1 MADGHAGEGDDL
13 IEKLLARPPFHQ
25 WLRPRIVARDADKQ
39 TLTIAIDH
47 RPELARSADVP
58 DYHGGIVAA
67 LVDIA
72 GHACLAAK
80 LGRRIPTID
89 MRIDYLRAAANTGL
103 RATGRVL
110 RAGATIGVCD
120 VEVRD
125 DQDRL
130 VAVGRCTFSTRDPHQ
145 TAPK

>member
-1 MADGHAGEGDDL
+1 MAEGSSGEDDGFIDA
-13 IEKLLARPPFHQ
+13 LLARPPFHQ
-25 WLRPRIVARDADKQ
+25 WLRPHVVARDQAKDS
-39 TLTIAIDH
+39 LTVGIEH
-47 RPELARSADVP
+47 RLELARSPDVA
-58 DYHGGIVAA
+58 DYHGGIIAA

-89 MRIDYLRAAANTGL
+89 MRVDYLRAAANTGL

-110 RAGATIGVCD
+110 RAGATVGVCD

-125 DQDRL
+125 DENRL
-130 VAVGRCTFSTRDPHQ
+130 IAVGRCTFSTRAPH
-145 TAPK
+145 

>member
-1 MADGHAGEGDDL
+1 MPEGRAENDDF
-13 IEKLLARPPFHQ
+13 IGALLARPPFHQ
-25 WLRPRIVARDADKQ
+25 WLRPRVVARDPAND
-39 TLTIAIDH
+39 TLTVAIDH
-47 RPELARSADVP
+47 RPELARSPDVP
-58 DYHGGIVAA
+58 DYHGGIIAA

-89 MRIDYLRAAANTGL
+89 MRVDYLRAAANTGL

-110 RAGATIGVCD
+110 RAGVTVGVCD

-125 DQDRL
+125 DEGRL
-130 VAVGRCTFSTRDPHQ
+130 VAVGRCTFSTREPHQ
-145 TAPK
+145 APPK

>member
-1 MADGHAGEGDDL
+1 MSEQGGGAGDDL
-13 IEKLLARPPFHQ
+13 IDAILARPPFHQ
-25 WLRPRIVARDADKQ
+25 WLRPRVLARDAANDS
-39 TLTIAIDH
+39 LTIAIAH
-47 RPELARSADVP
+47 RPELARSPDVP
-58 DYHGGIVAA
+58 DYHGGIIAA

-89 MRIDYLRAAANTGL
+89 MRVDYLRVAANTGL

-110 RAGATIGVCD
+110 RAGATVGVCD

-125 DQDRL
+125 DEDRL
-130 VAVGRCTFSTRDPHQ
+130 IAVGRCTFSTRDPHQ
-145 TAPK
+145 APPK

>member
-1 MADGHAGEGDDL
+1 MAEARAGEGEEFIDT
-13 IEKLLARPPFHQ
+13 LLARPPFHR
-25 WLRPRIVARDADKQ
+25 WLRPRVVARDPANDS
-39 TLTIAIDH
+39 LTVAIDH
-47 RPELARSADVP
+47 RPELARSPDAA
-58 DYHGGIVAA
+58 DYHGGIIAA

-89 MRIDYLRAAANTGL
+89 MRVDYLRAAANTGL

-110 RAGATIGVCD
+110 RAGSTVGACD

-125 DQDRL
+125 DENRL
-130 VAVGRCTFSTRDPHQ
+130 IAVGRCTFSTRAPHQ
-145 TAPK
+145 APPK